1 MVQQP
6 GPFLL
11 PVFPFFLNT
20 IVCYTYFMKASHPL
34 RVVVLR
40 GGPSD
45 EFEVSL
51 KTGATVLEH
60 IPKDSY
66 HVQDIVIARDG
77 VWHKNGVPISPH
89 KAISQADNVFNALH
103 GAYGEDGKLQHIL
116 ELHRIPFTG
125 SGSFAS
131 ALAMN
136 KVLAKKSFKKNG
148 IKTPHYKVAK
158 PTDNLSGTDI
168 AALFRSFSLPFIVKP
183 VSSGSSVGVTL
194 VKDFA
199 SFEPALTSV
208 FALDNDAL
216 IEEFIPGV
224 EATVGVIEDYRD
236 HDLYTLPPV
245 EIRQSEKI
253 VPGNFSHDTKKEL
266 EEIARKVHEALDL
279 RHYSRTDFIVT
290 PKRGIFVLEVNTLPG
305 LTSESLIPKALH
317 SVGSSLSHFI
327 DHLLKL
333 AVGKK
338 R

>member
-1 MVQQP
+1 
-6 GPFLL
+6 
-11 PVFPFFLNT
+11 
-20 IVCYTYFMKASHPL
+20 MKASHPL
-34 RVVVLR
+34 RVAVLR

-45 EFEVSL
+45 EFDVSL
-51 KTGATVLEH
+51 KTGATVIEH
-60 IPKDSY
+60 IPKDFY
-66 HVQDIVIARDG
+66 HVQDIVIASDG
-77 VWHKNGVPISPH
+77 VWHKNGVPITPH
-89 KAISQADNVFNALH
+89 KAISQTDIIFNALH

-131 ALAMN
+131 AVAMN
-136 KVLAKKSFKKNG
+136 KVLAKEVFKKSG
-148 IKTPHYKVAK
+148 IKTPQYKVARAA
-158 PTDNLSGTDI
+158 DRLSSSDHAT
-168 AALFRSFSLPFIVKP
+168 LFRTFSLPFIVKP

-199 SFEPALTSV
+199 SFEPALQNV

-224 EATVGVIEDYRD
+224 EATVGIIEGYRD
-236 HDLYTLPPV
+236 HDLYALPPI
-245 EIRQSEKI
+245 EIRQSDKI
-253 VPGNFSHDTKKEL
+253 VPGNFSHDIKKEL
-266 EEIARKVHEALDL
+266 EDLARKVHSVLDL

-305 LTSESLIPKALH
+305 LTSESLIPRALY
-317 SVGSSLSHFI
+317 SVGSSLSHFL